1 MAQPVMTITGLD
13 AFLSG
18 LREAPAY
25 VQAKASQAVSVSTFA
40 TERAVEG
47 GAPVDE
53 GTLRRA
59 IHAKTSALSGQVLIG
74 PEAYYWRFIEY
85 GTTRGI
91 GTAGGRITTMSARP
105 FIRQAAEQE
114 GPEFIRRM
122 EAVAQGVSQVVS
134 SGRFL

>member
-1 MAQPVMTITGLD
+1 MTITGLD

-18 LREAPAY
+18 LRAAPDY
-25 VQAKASQAVSVSTFA
+25 VQRRASQAVAVSTFA

-47 GAPVDE
+47 GAPVDT
-53 GTLRRA
+53 GTLRGA
-59 IHAKTSALSGQVLIG
+59 IHSKTAALSGQVLIG

-85 GTTRGI
+85 GTSTQ
-91 GTAGGRITTMSARP
+91 TSLGGRISSSAARP

-114 GPEFIRRM
+114 GPQFVKRM
-122 EAVAQGVSQVVS
+122 EDVAQGVTQVIS

>member
-1 MAQPVMTITGLD
+1 MANAAVMSVSGLD

-25 VQAKASQAVSVSTFA
+25 VQAKASQAVAVSTFA
-40 TERAVEG
+40 TEKAVKG
-47 GAPVDE
+47 GAPRDT
-53 GTLRRA
+53 GTLISA

-85 GTTRGI
+85 GTTRG
-91 GTAGGRITTMSARP
+91 TSLGGRITTTAARP

-114 GPEFIRRM
+114 APQFTKRM
-122 EAVAQGVSQVVS
+122 EGVAQGLSQVIS